1 MSKTNSPVDVSRREL
16 FQILGASMV
25 LTTAGAGVVTPAA
38 AQHVHQEVAVL
49 KSLDTHGNYTPK
61 GLNLHEYQTLRKLA
75 DLIIPAD
82 GTSKGALDGGAP
94 EFIDFLCSRNEDL
107 AHIFTGGL
115 AWMDQT
121 MLKRGGKTFLESP
134 ADQQTALL
142 DQIAYKKNAS
152 PELNTELNPGIYFFT
167 WAKNMVMDGFYT
179 SPAGFEDIGFMGNKV
194 LSSFSVPQEAIDY
207 AIKRSPFA
215 QDA

>member
-1 MSKTNSPVDVSRREL
+1 MSNQTSRREL

-38 AQHVHQEVAVL
+38 AQHVHQEVTEI

-61 GLNLHEYQTLRKLA
+61 GLNAHEYQTLRKLA

-82 GTSKGALDGGAP
+82 EHSKGALEGGAP

-107 AHIFTGGL
+107 LRIYTGGL
-115 AWMDQT
+115 AWMDET
-121 MLKRGGKTFLESP
+121 MLKRGGKSFLESS
-134 ADQQTALL
+134 AQQQTELL

-152 PELNTELNPGIYFFT
+152 PALNPGIYFFT

-179 SPAGFEDIGFMGNKV
+179 SPAGFADIGFMGNKV

-207 AIKRSPFA
+207 AIARSPFA
-215 QDA
+215 KQG